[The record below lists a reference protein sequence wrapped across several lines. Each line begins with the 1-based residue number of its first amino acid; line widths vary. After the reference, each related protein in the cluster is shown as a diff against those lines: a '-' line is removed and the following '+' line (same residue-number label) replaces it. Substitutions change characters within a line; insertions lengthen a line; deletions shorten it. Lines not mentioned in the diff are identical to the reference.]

1 MSGERLLLV
10 EDDDLVRKSLST
22 VLADAGFRVDAAP
35 SGGEGVR
42 RLQAQV
48 YDAAII
54 DLRLGDMDGV
64 SFLRQLRALQP
75 GVVPVMVTGYGSVE
89 SAKAALKEGAVD
101 YLLKPVAPES
111 LFGVLRKALGQRS
124 RESAGGRLLLLCGD
138 PGRRRSLHETLER
151 EGIPVDE
158 AGNLREAREHLHRGG
173 YEIAVVDLHLP
184 DGSGLDLREQTHAVL
199 IFLGEPKDIPSAVEA
214 FRSGAYEFL
223 PTLAEPGEILRA
235 VSEGLRWSRQREP
248 KPGRCYLVEDKEGR
262 QAVDLLSKALEG
274 GHRGVILTR
283 NAQRSALP
291 GTEVVKLGTGV
302 PGRGLP
308 TLAEVTL
315 AVQAHFER
323 QRKSGG
329 VVLLEGLEY
338 LRTLSGLEEMLRSC
352 YALRDTAEATG
363 GILILAIDPEAWVPR
378 ELALLEREIPPL
390 GRPGNSSVHLK
401 DDEQRLL
408 ELLVARKGAYQT
420 DLVTVLGF
428 PKTKVSRIL
437 DRLEALGLVE
447 RRRVGMSNLIV
458 PRQA

>member
-22 VLADAGFRVDAAP
+22 VLTDAGFRVDAAP
-35 SGGEGVR
+35 SGSDGVR
-42 RLQAQV
+42 RLQDQA

-64 SFLRQLRALQP
+64 TFLRQLRALQP
-75 GVVPVMVTGYGSVE
+75 DVAPVMVTGYGSVE

-101 YLLKPVAPES
+101 YLLKPIAPES
-111 LFGVLRKALGQRS
+111 LLSVLRKALGQRS
-124 RESAGGRLLLLCGD
+124 RGSAGGRLLLLCTD
-138 PGRRRSLHETLER
+138 SARRLRLRETLEK

-158 AGNLREAREHLHRGG
+158 AGTLREARELLHRGG
-173 YEIAVVDLHLP
+173 HEAAVADLHLP
-184 DGSGLDLREQTHAVL
+184 DGSGLDLRGQTQAVL
-199 IFLGEPKDIPSAVEA
+199 ILMGEPKDVSSAVEA

-223 PTLAEPGEILRA
+223 PTLAEPGEVLRA

-248 KPGRCYLVEDKEGR
+248 KPGRCYLVEDKEGK
-262 QAVDLLSKALEG
+262 QAVDLLRLALED
-274 GHRGVILTR
+274 GHRGVIITR
-283 NAQRSALP
+283 NAQRPPLP
-291 GTEVVKLGTGV
+291 GTEVLKLGTGV

-323 QRKSGG
+323 NRKSGG

-338 LRTLSGLEEMLRSC
+338 LRTLSGLDEMLRSC

-363 GILILAIDPEAWVPR
+363 GILVMSIDPEAWVPR
-378 ELALLEREIPPL
+378 ELALLEREIQPL
-390 GRPGNSSVHLK
+390 GRPDSRPVHLK
-401 DDEQRLL
+401 DDERHLL
-408 ELLVARKGAYQT
+408 DLLVSRKGAYQT
-420 DLVTVLGF
+420 DLVTTLGF
-428 PKTKVSRIL
+428 PKAKVSRIL
-437 DRLEALGLVE
+437 DRLEALGLIE

-458 PRQA
+458 PRQP